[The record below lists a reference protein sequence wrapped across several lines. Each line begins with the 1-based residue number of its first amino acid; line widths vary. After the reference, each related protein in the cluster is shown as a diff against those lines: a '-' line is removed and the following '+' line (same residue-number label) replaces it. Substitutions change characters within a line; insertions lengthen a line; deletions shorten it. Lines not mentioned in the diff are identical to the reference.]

1 MAQILLIDDDELVR
15 AMLAR
20 TLTYFGHVVID
31 ARNGKEGLEH
41 FRASGADL
49 VITDIVMPEM
59 EGFEVLIELRK
70 VRPPVKVIAMSG
82 GGRQTPADVLRIAT
96 HLGASKVLAKPF
108 SNEELM
114 TAINDL
120 LPKLDENPLRLA
132 ALD

>member
-1 MAQILLIDDDELVR
+1 MTQILLIDDDEPVR

-20 TLTYFGHVVID
+20 MLTHFGHIVIE
-31 ARNGKEGLEH
+31 ARNGKEGIEH

-70 VRPPVKVIAMSG
+70 MGSPVKVIAMSG
-82 GGRQTPADVLRIAT
+82 GGRQNPADVLRIAS
-96 HLGASKVLAKPF
+96 HLGAARVLAKPF
-108 SNEELM
+108 SNELLMAAIKELVPED
-114 TAINDL
+114 AKDP
-120 LPKLDENPLRLA
+120 PKIG